1 MDRYKLLSY
10 LFSLLNS
17 KSIKN
22 REEYINT
29 KEKEEEKERE

>member
-1 MDRYKLLSY
+1 MNRYKLLSY

-22 REEYINT
+22 REEHINT